1 VVVIVGIVLIGL
13 EDEEDTSLDLDCG
26 VFMNVGVFDLESGGI
41 VEGATHYGFRH
52 FLLFVG

>member
-1 VVVIVGIVLIGL
+1 MVVIVGIVLIGL